1 MSVWQGIKRFVL
13 RGLVFLSLLFLVT
26 GSGAPLRGTTQQVRQ
41 FTRPLEFGFVN
52 WTLDALWVKFQQL
65 ALDNTDYMNSAG
77 RTETVRQFMALL
89 DQIQSTETKIT
100 DIYGDPSIK
109 DPQTAAAG
117 DQATLNQLKAKRDAL
132 QPTVE
137 TILEQQVS
145 EVLDRQGLGPL
156 GTPFPPVAF
165 HFSKLPWALIISPR
179 NVIREEASIE
189 LLPDVTVAQ
198 QVKLEN
204 EVEKALNVSALVVPV
219 GGLGTYP
226 TMVQETGSMSWTAEV
241 VSHEWTHNY
250 LTLRPLGLN
259 YDASAAL
266 RTMNETTAS
275 LIGKTMSKL
284 VLKRYYP
291 DLVPPAPAPAPTPP
305 PSPSQPP
312 AFDFNQQMRITRVH
326 VDQLLAAGKI
336 DEAESYMDARRLV
349 FWDHGYHIRKLNQ
362 AYFAFY
368 GSYADVPG
376 GAAGNDPVG
385 AAVREL
391 WNRAASPAAFLRQ
404 MSWLSNYEQLKAL
417 LAKTAN
423 P

>member
-13 RGLVFLSLLFLVT
+13 RGVVFLSLLFLVT

-41 FTRPLEFGFVN
+41 YTRSVEFGFVN
-52 WTLDALWVKFQQL
+52 WTLGALWIKFRQL
-65 ALDNTDYMNSAG
+65 SLDNADYMNATG
-77 RTETVRQFMALL
+77 RTDVVRQFMALL

-100 DIYGDPSIK
+100 DIYGNPSVK
-109 DPQTAAAG
+109 DPQMAAAA
-117 DQATLNQLKAKRDAL
+117 DQTTLIRLKAERDAL

-145 EVLDRQGLGPL
+145 EVLDQQGLGPL
-156 GTPFPPVAF
+156 STPFPPVAF

-189 LLPDVTVAQ
+189 LLPDLTVGQ
-198 QVKLEN
+198 QVQLEN
-204 EVEKALNVSALVVPV
+204 EVEKSLNVSALVVPV

-250 LTLRPLGLN
+250 LTLRPLGLS
-259 YDASAAL
+259 YDVSAAL
-266 RTMNETTAS
+266 RTMNETTAT
-275 LIGKTMSKL
+275 LIGKTMSRL
-284 VLKRYYP
+284 VLERYYP
-291 DLVPPAPAPAPTPP
+291 DLVPSPPAPTPSTP
-305 PSPSQPP
+305 PPSQPP
-312 AFDFNQQMRITRVH
+312 AFDFNKEMRITRVH
-326 VDQLLAAGKI
+326 VDELLAAGKI

-376 GAAGNDPVG
+376 GAA
-385 AAVREL
+385 
-391 WNRAASPAAFLRQ
+391 
-404 MSWLSNYEQLKAL
+404 
-417 LAKTAN
+417 
-423 P
+423 